1 MSGRISDD
9 RGHAIIMKRSFPTR
23 WDLRLSRVT
32 LLCMVTTFQCL
43 VAAQEANAAIHRFR
57 VRLSKTIATQPF
69 TGRVYIFFSDQMPR
83 EPRLDF
89 KFIKA
94 EPFVAL
100 DIENWKPGETI
111 TFTSDQPDG
120 MLAYP
125 VPLAEM
131 KLDGFRAQAV
141 ARLNP
146 FDPEVGG
153 GEGNGYGPA
162 VLLPADD
169 SGGELLDLVVDRV
182 VPEYPFNESKWCK
195 LLRVRSKLLSDFY
208 GRDVSVNAA
217 VILPASYHEQ

>member
-1 MSGRISDD
+1 
-9 RGHAIIMKRSFPTR
+9 
-23 WDLRLSRVT
+23 
-32 LLCMVTTFQCL
+32 MVTTFQCL

-153 GEGNGYGPA
+153 GEGNARHLDRSEERVGDGSIGRHD
-162 VLLPADD
+162 VVTTELRLPPDHDPYRIA
-169 SGGELLDLVVDRV
+169 GHEHG
-182 VPEYPFNESKWCK
+182 
-195 LLRVRSKLLSDFY
+195 LLRVRARVLARRWASPLGCCGMGKHH
-208 GRDVSVNAA
+208 GRK
-217 VILPASYHEQ
+217 EQREGGQSSHRPRGSEKVEPG